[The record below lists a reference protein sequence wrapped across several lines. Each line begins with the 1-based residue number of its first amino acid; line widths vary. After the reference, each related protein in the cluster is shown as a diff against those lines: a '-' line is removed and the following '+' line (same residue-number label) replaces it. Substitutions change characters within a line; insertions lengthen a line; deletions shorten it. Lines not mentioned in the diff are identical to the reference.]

1 MKSYIKASLLF
12 VIIIFASCED
22 VIDVDLQETDP
33 RLVVEASI
41 DWEKGTLGNEQTIKL
56 STSTPYFKNTD
67 ITTVTGATVKITN
80 DTSGAEFIFVDQ
92 NNGNYTTDVFV
103 PIINQSYTL
112 EILYNGETYT
122 ANETLKSVADI
133 SDIYQSIE
141 DGFDEELLEVNVDFI
156 DPEDEENYYLFKF
169 QRRGDLLAVL
179 EDGDDEFINGNKINW
194 WFEKEEDE
202 ETNEKAFAAGD
213 IVDIEFYGIS
223 EAYANY
229 IQILIEQSE
238 GAGLFSATPV
248 TLKGNC
254 INITTPDNYA
264 HGFFRLTQVVKA
276 SYTFE

>member
-12 VIIIFASCED
+12 VIIILASCED

-33 RLVVEASI
+33 KLVVEASI

-67 ITTVTGATVKITN
+67 ITTVTGANVKITN

-179 EDGDDEFINGNKINW
+179 EDGDDEFVNGNKVNW
-194 WFEKEEDE
+194 WFEKEDDE

-213 IVDIEFYGIS
+213 IVDIELYGIS

-248 TLKGNC
+248 ALKGNC
-254 INITTPDNYA
+254 ININTPDNYA